1 MKNNFRIYYDGE
13 EFPEENVRALERAMD
28 GFVRSDI
35 PLAVEL
41 VFTDEAEIRRLNR
54 ELRETDRV
62 TDVLSF
68 PALDEI
74 KGKALEK
81 RRFPAI
87 STRREIFSSVHWRC
101 A

>member
-68 PALDEI
+68 PA
-74 KGKALEK
+74 
-81 RRFPAI
+81 
-87 STRREIFSSVHWRC
+87 
-101 A
+101 

>member
-28 GFVRSDI
+28 GFVRSDV
-35 PLAVEL
+35 PLAVEF

-74 KGKALEK
+74 KGKALE
-81 RRFPAI
+81 RTAFPC
-87 STRREIFSSVHWRC
+87 EID
-101 A
+101 

>member
-41 VFTDEAEIRRLNR
+41 VFTAEAEIRRLNR

-62 TDVLSF
+62 TAFRLWTRSR
-68 PALDEI
+68 ERRS
-74 KGKALEK
+74 KE

-87 STRREIFSSVHWRC
+87 STRREIFSSVRWRC